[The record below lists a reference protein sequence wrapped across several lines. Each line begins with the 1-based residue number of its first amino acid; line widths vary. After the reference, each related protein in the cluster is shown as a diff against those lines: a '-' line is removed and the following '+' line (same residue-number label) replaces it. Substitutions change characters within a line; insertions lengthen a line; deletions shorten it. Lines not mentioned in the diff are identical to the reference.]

1 MPWLVFDGMT
11 VKERVREAAIS
22 VVESDFADEHE
33 TIAGLKK
40 RKRPPK
46 PPARKLR
53 RRSKT
58 TP

>member
-1 MPWLVFDGMT
+1 VT
-11 VKERVREAAIS
+11 VKERVRESALS

-40 RKRPPK
+40 RKHPPK

-53 RRSKT
+53 RRTKP